1 MDYYL
6 PDENGMGIYLLS
18 QYGKETILISADPA
32 IKKLADDSQIP
43 FLSNLVEPDVMQEE
57 SNMLKIQ
64 T

>member
-43 FLSNLVEPDVMQEE
+43 FLPKLVEPVVMQEAIDILE
-57 SNMLKIQ
+57 V
-64 T
+64 

>member
-43 FLSNLVEPDVMQEE
+43 FLPKLVEPVVMQEAID
-57 SNMLKIQ
+57 MLEV
-64 T
+64 

>member
-18 QYGKETILISADPA
+18 QYEKKTILASADPA

-43 FLSNLVEPDVMQEE
+43 FLPMLVEPVVKQEE
-57 SNMLKIQ
+57 IDILEV
-64 T
+64 

>member
-1 MDYYL
+1 M

-43 FLSNLVEPDVMQEE
+43 FLPNLVEPDVMQEAIGILE
-57 SNMLKIQ
+57 V
-64 T
+64 

>member
-18 QYGKETILISADPA
+18 QYKKKTILTSADPA

-43 FLSNLVEPDVMQEE
+43 FLPKLVEPVVMQEAID
-57 SNMLKIQ
+57 MLEV
-64 T
+64 

>member
-18 QYGKETILISADPA
+18 QYEKKTILTSADPA

-43 FLSNLVEPDVMQEE
+43 FLPKLVEPVVMQEAID
-57 SNMLKIQ
+57 MLEV
-64 T
+64 

>member
-18 QYGKETILISADPA
+18 QYEKKTILASADPA

-43 FLSNLVEPDVMQEE
+43 FLPKLVEPVVMQEAID
-57 SNMLKIQ
+57 MLEV
-64 T
+64 

>member
-18 QYGKETILISADPA
+18 QYKKKTILTSADPA

-43 FLSNLVEPDVMQEE
+43 FLPKLVEPVLMQEAIDI
-57 SNMLKIQ
+57 L
-64 T
+64 

>member
-18 QYGKETILISADPA
+18 QYEKKTILASADPA

-43 FLSNLVEPDVMQEE
+43 FLPKLVEPVVMQEAIDIIE
-57 SNMLKIQ
+57 V
-64 T
+64 

>member
-18 QYGKETILISADPA
+18 QYEKKTILTSADPA

-43 FLSNLVEPDVMQEE
+43 FLPKLVEPVVMQEAIDIIE
-57 SNMLKIQ
+57 V
-64 T
+64 

>member
-18 QYGKETILISADPA
+18 QYEMKTILTSADPA

-43 FLSNLVEPDVMQEE
+43 FLPKLVEPVVMQEAIDILE
-57 SNMLKIQ
+57 V
-64 T
+64 

>member
-6 PDENGMGIYLLS
+6 PDENGMGIYILS

-43 FLSNLVEPDVMQEE
+43 FLPKLVEPVVMHEVIDILE
-57 SNMLKIQ
+57 V
-64 T
+64 

>member
-18 QYGKETILISADPA
+18 QYEKKTILTSADPA

-43 FLSNLVEPDVMQEE
+43 FLPKLVGPVVMQETIDNLE
-57 SNMLKIQ
+57 V
-64 T
+64 

>member
-18 QYGKETILISADPA
+18 QYEKKTILTSADPA

-43 FLSNLVEPDVMQEE
+43 FLPKLVEPVVMQEAIDTIE
-57 SNMLKIQ
+57 V
-64 T
+64 